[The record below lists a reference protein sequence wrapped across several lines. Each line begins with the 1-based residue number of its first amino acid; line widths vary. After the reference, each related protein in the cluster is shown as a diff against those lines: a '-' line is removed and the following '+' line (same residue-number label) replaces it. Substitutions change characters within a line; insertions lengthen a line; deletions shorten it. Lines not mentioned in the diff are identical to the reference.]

1 LPIGLF
7 LLGGVSLAQDQKTKL
22 IRSVEI
28 IRQDVFPEIT
38 GRPRFLYQW
47 ANSLH
52 IVTRESV
59 IRRMLLFEPGDAF
72 DPELLAESERK
83 LRQLAYIGEAN
94 IFVTR
99 EEERAVDVAVITQDQ
114 WSTLV
119 SLILSQGGGRTIF
132 GAGVEEFNLL
142 GFGKQIFSEISHESR
157 EGTTLTLRYRD
168 PQLFGSRWTTEEQ
181 FVTGPFIDQISAQV
195 IRPFYA
201 LDTKW
206 AGGVAAS
213 KTDETI
219 RLFSAGSETSRLG
232 LETASVQILGSRA
245 LGRRFNKT
253 RLQLTYRYLQRD
265 FSALGDL
272 TTTPLPDDELLHT
285 LTSSLS
291 FENVRFVEEKQL
303 DNFQRVE
310 DITLGNLTTLS
321 IGRSGLPIP
330 KDVKRFEASFQRR
343 EAHQFF
349 EKHYIVGIAAVQ
361 SLFEKDTIASLRLQ
375 YYSKAF
381 RWQTLA
387 LNFEFDYGIDLE
399 SSRQFILGGDSGLRG
414 YPAREFAGDKRLL
427 LNVEDRIFTP
437 LNVLTVALGG
447 VLFFDAGTVWDDS
460 VDLSQLNYSTGF
472 GVRLGYTKSP
482 NSRVGRIDFA
492 WPLNRG
498 GFGVSVGVDQQF
510 TLN

>member
-1 LPIGLF
+1 
-7 LLGGVSLAQDQKTKL
+7 
-22 IRSVEI
+22 
-28 IRQDVFPEIT
+28 
-38 GRPRFLYQW
+38 
-47 ANSLH
+47 
-52 IVTRESV
+52 
-59 IRRMLLFEPGDAF
+59 
-72 DPELLAESERK
+72 
-83 LRQLAYIGEAN
+83 
-94 IFVTR
+94 
-99 EEERAVDVAVITQDQ
+99 
-114 WSTLV
+114 
-119 SLILSQGGGRTIF
+119 
-132 GAGVEEFNLL
+132 
-142 GFGKQIFSEISHESR
+142 
-157 EGTTLTLRYRD
+157 
-168 PQLFGSRWTTEEQ
+168 
-181 FVTGPFIDQISAQV
+181 
-195 IRPFYA
+195 
-201 LDTKW
+201 
-206 AGGVAAS
+206 
-213 KTDETI
+213 
-219 RLFSAGSETSRLG
+219 
-232 LETASVQILGSRA
+232 
-245 LGRRFNKT
+245 
-253 RLQLTYRYLQRD
+253 
-265 FSALGDL
+265 
-272 TTTPLPDDELLHT
+272 
-285 LTSSLS
+285 
-291 FENVRFVEEKQL
+291 VEEKQL

-361 SLFEKDTIASLRLQ
+361 SLFEKDTIASMRLQ